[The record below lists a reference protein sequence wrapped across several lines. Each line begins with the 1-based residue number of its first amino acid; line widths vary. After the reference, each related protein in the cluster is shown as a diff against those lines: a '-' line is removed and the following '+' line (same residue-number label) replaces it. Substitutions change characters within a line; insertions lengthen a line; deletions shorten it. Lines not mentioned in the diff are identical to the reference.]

1 MENKMI
7 LVDTTILIDFFRK
20 TDKSNSRLIHLV
32 DEGYQFS
39 ISAITAYEIFS
50 GATSVQMNF
59 WNEFLLRIK
68 IYSFESSTVKNAV
81 LINQQLK
88 KKRKQ
93 IDIADLFIAATAFTL
108 KLPLATLNKKHFER
122 VENLTII

>member
-50 GATSVQMNF
+50 GATTVQMNF

-93 IDIADLFIAATAFTL
+93 HYEKQNQSGISHHRIQRRFFWVY
-108 KLPLATLNKKHFER
+108 H
-122 VENLTII
+122 